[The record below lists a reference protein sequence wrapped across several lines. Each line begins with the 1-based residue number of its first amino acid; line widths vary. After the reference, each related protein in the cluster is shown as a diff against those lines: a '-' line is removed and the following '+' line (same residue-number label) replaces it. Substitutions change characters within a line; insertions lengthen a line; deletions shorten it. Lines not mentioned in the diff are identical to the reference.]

1 MKICK
6 NCGCNLPD
14 EAKFCAEC
22 GSEVKQEEAENTN
35 ETQFCR
41 NCGFEMPKGTR
52 FCSECGTPTS
62 GNLPVRSTGAVMNNE
77 KSPILA
83 AILSFFIIGL
93 GQLYIGLTKKGI
105 ILFVA
110 AIVSGVLMMILIGW
124 ILWLLIWGYA
134 IYDAYN
140 SAEKMNNGIAVED
153 TLDFNNLF

>member
-1 MKICK
+1 MKVCK

-22 GSEVKQEEAENTN
+22 GSEVIEEEPVNEN
-35 ETQFCR
+35 ETKFCR
-41 NCGFEMPKGTR
+41 NCGFEMPKETK
-52 FCSECGTPTS
+52 FCPECGSPTS
-62 GNLPVRSTGAVMNNE
+62 GVPQVRNANVANAH
-77 KSPILA
+77 SPILA

-110 AIVSGVLMMILIGW
+110 AIVSGILMLIVIGW